1 MRHSGRVHLCLQ
13 AKDLHDSLC
22 GTIIQ
27 RQQPEYLVAALN
39 QGKIVQTSTRLSRRV
54 RLYVELM

>member
-13 AKDLHDSLC
+13 AKDLHDSLR

-27 RQQPEYLVAALN
+27 RQQPDYLVAALN
-39 QGKIVQTSTRLSRRV
+39 QGKIVQTSTRLSRCA
-54 RLYVELM
+54 RL

>member
-13 AKDLHDSLC
+13 AKDLHDSLR

-27 RQQPEYLVAALN
+27 RQQPDYLVAALN

-54 RLYVELM
+54 RL

>member
-13 AKDLHDSLC
+13 AKDLHDSLR

-27 RQQPEYLVAALN
+27 RLQPDYLLPALN
-39 QGKIVQTSTRLSRRV
+39 QGKIVQTSTRLSRCV
-54 RLYVELM
+54 RL